1 MYLFYNKVRIDRARV
16 VGCSANA
23 HFNAFECIDK
33 KKSNAFECIDKKKK
47 YKRII
52 KKKKTRRVTSFEE
65 SPFQISNEFSAMPK
79 CGNCGSEEALKKCA
93 RCLETVYCSKDCQT
107 KHWQLHKETCRK
119 ISAQEAAML
128 RLRETATRL
137 VAKVQAAPT
146 TGDVL
151 LDTMAAMG
159 HSAHQVPFGQ
169 MDYDKMPDQELRTA
183 KSRASKMLHSFEKST
198 NLSEHTIAVK
208 KVVDA
213 YPVCAAEN
221 CLNISFKRCKRC
233 MSATKKYCS
242 RECQIADWPVHSK
255 TCKKPAMD

>member
-1 MYLFYNKVRIDRARV
+1 
-16 VGCSANA
+16 
-23 HFNAFECIDK
+23 
-33 KKSNAFECIDKKKK
+33 
-47 YKRII
+47 
-52 KKKKTRRVTSFEE
+52 
-65 SPFQISNEFSAMPK
+65 MPK

-93 RCLETVYCSKDCQT
+93 RCRETVYCSKDCQT
-107 KHWQLHKETCRK
+107 KHWQLHKETCRACLIDEPS
-119 ISAQEAAML
+119 ISAQDAAML

-137 VAKVQAAPT
+137 AAKAQAAPT

-151 LDTMAAMG
+151 LDTIAVMG
-159 HSAHQVPFGQ
+159 QTAYQVPFGQ
-169 MDYDKMPDQELRTA
+169 MKYDTMPDQEVRTA

-242 RECQIADWPVHSK
+242 KQCQKADWPVHAK
-255 TCKKPAMD
+255 TCKPAMD